1 MSYVNNHNNAELNE
15 FSRISDS
22 VTFEEVSKSSM
33 VDVAKADKDHVNTYG
48 THSLGFINAGI
59 WRLNGQQSSYRPRN
73 GLIENFCE
81 AQKVYNGGC

>member
-1 MSYVNNHNNAELNE
+1 MSYINTESNE
-15 FSRISDS
+15 FGRISDS

-48 THSLGFINAGI
+48 SHPFGFIDTGI
-59 WRLNGQQSSYRPRN
+59 RRLNGQKSSYLPRN

-81 AQKVYNGGC
+81 AQKVYDGKC